1 MISGLLPPIFAGKI
15 EQQKAASLPFVPPS
29 CEDEDDASCLS
40 NKFRAS
46 VEEYTDKILRGLF
59 ALTDEEIAERRAE
72 FEARFKPQE
81 PYCDKEMAAFA
92 EAYRDFTRMLYTL
105 QAEQRPES
113 LLTSS
118 AENDESDD
126 YEDEYT
132 RLLLPSN
139 PLLQA
144 ALQPSNNV

>member
-1 MISGLLPPIFAGKI
+1 MLPPVFADKI
-15 EQQKAASLPFVPPS
+15 EQQKVASKPFVLPP
-29 CEDEDDASCLS
+29 CEDEEDESCLS

-46 VEEYTDKILRGLF
+46 VDEYMDKILLGLF

-81 PYCDKEMAAFA
+81 PYCDTEMAAFA

-113 LLTSS
+113 LITSS
-118 AENDESDD
+118 AENDDD
-126 YEDEYT
+126 CEDEYA
-132 RLLLPSN
+132 RSLLPSN

-144 ALQPSNNV
+144 ALHPSGNLWKG